1 MSCAGKSGS
10 NWLDRLRV
18 SKGFPAGNDVDLV
31 HFLNPNTSIESNS
44 VTETNDEKVNNN
56 KSVDME
62 EDDEEE
68 EIQVAKVK
76 KKQSLTYSRD
86 EKDKESENLFDLMS
100 SVLSELFIMD
110 NNNNNSSGRKC
121 QDISSRKTR
130 SGRKQKNPKPCV
142 ISNESDDPE
151 TSPSTAD
158 DNSDKE
164 GDKKKLGFDL
174 EKNKKWKGGFISG
187 YSRAD
192 VMIIDT
198 SASIWK
204 SDKWVFRKGNVWKVR
219 DKISRCRKVIR
230 MRKKRKSNNQL
241 SDNEN
246 GDKKKKKKERLLKNS
261 QSPSSLET
269 DNAFK

>member
-1 MSCAGKSGS
+1 MSCSGKSSS

-18 SKGFPAGNDVDLV
+18 SKGFPAGNDIDLV
-31 HFLNPNTSIESNS
+31 RFLNPNTNGETNS
-44 VTETNDEKVNNN
+44 VTETNDN

-86 EKDKESENLFDLMS
+86 EKDKENENLFDLMS
-100 SVLSELFIMD
+100 GVLSELFIMD
-110 NNNNNSSGRKC
+110 NNNNNSGRKC
-121 QDISSRKTR
+121 QGISSRKTK

-174 EKNKKWKGGFISG
+174 EKNKKWKGGYISG

-198 SASIWK
+198 SVSIWK

-219 DKISRCRKVIR
+219 DKKSRCRKVIR

-241 SDNEN
+241 SDSEN
-246 GDKKKKKKERLLKNS
+246 VDKKKKKKERLLRIS
-261 QSPSSLET
+261 QSPSSSET
-269 DNAFK
+269 DNAIK